1 MEIGMI
7 SLWDLEYRLDRGM
20 KMQLV
25 DLRTPAEYQN
35 GHICGAV
42 NIPYSQLK
50 ERFQEL
56 KPVPPLVFYC
66 ARGSTSLQ
74 AARMA
79 AEHGIYAESVMSGI
93 VYYRGRYTIRN

>member
-50 ERFQEL
+50 ERFQKLFQEA
-56 KPVPPLVFYC
+56 FFTIDY
-66 ARGSTSLQ
+66 TD
-74 AARMA
+74 
-79 AEHGIYAESVMSGI
+79 
-93 VYYRGRYTIRN
+93 YRR